1 MNLMLPL
8 GCELMTRELSTE
20 ELRLMEASGYSDK
33 AIELYVN
40 SVNVGPLD
48 NPSVITSFLGPCG
61 DLLQLYLKISKD
73 DIIEDASFYYLG
85 CPGAASSASAMTNI
99 LKGKTISQA
108 KNLTEADVLQEL
120 DGLPSSKLDC
130 VKLSIKTLQKAI
142 TEYEELKSR

>member
-1 MNLMLPL
+1 
-8 GCELMTRELSTE
+8 MTRELSTE

-61 DLLQLYLKISKD
+61 DLLELYLKIRKD
-73 DIIEDASFYYLG
+73 EIIEDASFYYLG

-108 KNLTEADVLQEL
+108 KNLTEGDVLQEL